1 MAFNAKNKDKITAVK
16 GLDSSAVYTE
26 QDQKKRLEAAAEAGR
41 KARQAAVEK
50 LKKQN
55 RESREANDKARKQ
68 AVAQSNANR
77 AKTASIE
84 ERVDQKRQI
93 TDAMTKTREWGAGKG
108 DKWQSQGDFQTAYNA
123 YENAVNWA
131 EQAEAAGDAATAKYM
146 REAASYLA
154 KWGNAAGAE
163 LTKITNQY
171 GSFDNAVDYRSGDK
185 SGYREYLNRD
195 KTWDEINRH
204 ITELKRTID
213 TTSDLKRRAEYMDEL
228 AWYEDYARNN
238 YTEAA
243 QGELEQLQRMQN
255 TLQSALAQ
263 ADINNS
269 PLTGTPVGDRQRA
282 ETLRRFD
289 EDIAA
294 AKAGN
299 MDAWY
304 ISALEKAREQFLA
317 DEAPVSYEQNWQDID
332 RYDELSRRVE
342 GMNAQIADAEKTLK
356 KAKDSEYERENRIKY
371 AALEQEMNAA
381 DWYFDQYDYEDFKQL
396 VAREKN
402 SAATMG
408 MPDIYTVDVRD
419 QYTKDEASI
428 YMYLREKGRAAEADA
443 YANYMQSAAA
453 ARRNQ
458 QIGQRLAAEDIGII
472 GRTIGSVAA
481 NPGKIANT
489 IDINLQKLANALSD
503 DYVPIDYETTANFG
517 VASNVNRELATQEL
531 NALGTLN
538 DLIGRDIPYIGSYTL
553 GDLYGTGVDYLN
565 SAMNAVLFGTSGA
578 GAALGAEKFSD
589 EYRAAKERGASDDEA
604 FKYAW
609 GSAIAEGVGEQIVLD
624 RYLGFL
630 TKLGKRPGKA
640 AAVIAGL
647 FSVAEGGVQEAATT
661 VMENAIDKWT
671 MGDNNEYSR
680 AVKRYEAMGY
690 ERGTAEQMAI
700 DDMNREILKS
710 GIMGAIGQGAPVAI
724 GGAAYG
730 ISDAVEDAGTTRALG
745 KDIIG
750 QGNAAGMAQLIG
762 EVSGKQ
768 TKARTSAGAVGRQYT
783 KFAQNVQ
790 KYVETADE
798 SVRGV
803 IKEKAD
809 RVMMAPVMALDG
821 TSQATKEKASKRTA
835 AMRKSDEGASVGG
848 ESVTVQGF
856 VKTASKI
863 GDARLN
869 IKKADG
875 TLAEANME
883 DVTFDTRTAEVYSYA
898 ADMATPELA
907 NMFRL
912 SVQPDQMAGIER
924 VANGYSQAYDM
935 AKAGFREA
943 SVRASSLTDALTD
956 EQVSAAYKLGADAR
970 SAGQMQAI
978 TAARQR
984 AETNLGNRWKGGKA
998 TFDSSVVVD
1007 ALDDEQKNQID
1018 MASAITGAMGVNV
1031 VFFESKADEM
1041 GRYTRENGSYNRKT
1055 NTIYIDVNAGRNY
1068 KGDSMTK
1075 TALLR
1080 TLSHEVTHAIQRNS
1094 PESYAELRDM
1104 VVDILGDTKGAT
1116 IEDLIDR
1123 KMAQDGSLTTRD
1135 AAIDELVADAC
1146 EKMLEDS
1153 DAAQRLMEA
1162 HPEAAKTF
1170 FRKVGEL
1177 LNRIAEAIRAA
1188 FKGRQLSTEAQLVMK
1203 DVERYQKMVDLW
1215 TKGVMQTAEV
1225 SGRELG
1231 ETTDSEMENAAISEE
1246 TAAEGEDVTSEE
1258 LVGEYGEPARRAE
1271 THIDNRTW
1279 ENVGDRGVKAF
1290 QNEYKYARMYM
1301 GPAAKALLADANASL
1316 PGERYRTADG
1326 EWGGQQRQTTEVLA
1340 ELKDRGGWSWEQLKA
1355 ALGVM
1360 ADRYDVGDLE
1370 REIPDTAIIKRI
1382 EIVLDEILTE
1392 GYDAMEGARIVPD
1405 AGYVAYK
1412 NKLPGAAEYSNIV
1425 QDEGV
1430 TFEDYTQFQAR
1441 NSVERA
1447 RGLVAVHNLTE
1458 EKLAAAIKLG
1468 GFPMPSIAIAK
1479 TSIGH
1484 QNFGPISL
1492 VFGRETIDPK
1502 ANRKNKVYSAD
1513 AWTPTFPRIEYEADE
1528 KAERRIHDKLTGLK
1542 ARIDTYFASDLQKL
1556 LYDADD
1562 QLNRH
1567 DGEEGL
1573 IKNALNNYGLKAAY
1587 LEDTGRHADVVTKTE
1602 ERARKVNPLQA
1613 DIYKAIAD
1621 LVGLEGLKSR
1631 PLSEIRDMYGAQLE
1645 GIYPGSTKSAIRMAR
1660 ILGNVADY
1668 FENQN
1673 AEPEIVTV
1681 TDAEATHRAIDEAID
1696 DAEYE
1701 RWVRKLYAGIEG
1713 NSGVY
1718 NGKDLYTSSGNRRSF
1733 ASTHYPVSVENIAKA
1748 MYDAYGGKMKNVSAH
1763 YDAKTMRAVT
1773 ARSFKSV
1780 DEMHKYEGRMRARTQ
1795 EEADAL
1801 TNDLNSRLNAL
1812 VNRIQADRNAGR
1824 EVSLYD
1830 QMTQADQ
1837 IGAILQEI
1845 AVKKFDPAS
1854 IQSGLAAYGYQI
1866 GEQTAAELSAVIQDI
1881 SEMPVNIFEAKPER
1895 AVYFD
1900 EVQYAIVPDDMSA
1913 DVRRQLEQLVPDV
1926 REYTEGDEARRLELL
1941 NEREDVQFQTR
1952 EVDGQKIV
1960 WIEENILK
1968 LKPKDMKY
1976 TEYIAEYL
1984 KKHIGEVYRIIE
1996 SGQKVYLGADLPGEY
2011 TDSRY
2016 TKRIRNKGHETFDA
2030 KNRLAAGIGEAIE
2043 IATNRRWEKTKHPDN
2058 KDATFGM
2065 YRYSASIA
2073 FPQYDSGGKIT
2084 QVHAYTADLL
2094 IRNAANGRKY
2104 LYDVV
2109 NIKNDTIKAGSL
2121 LKRETARRAF
2131 EAAKLKGV
2139 ISDNSIR
2146 DREQNVNLDIQKQT
2160 REEAISTRY
2169 ALANMLETDA
2179 VSGEEVAWLRGYKN
2193 QFEKLEQLLGAI
2205 DQNKKIIRELMF
2217 KKGRTEAESIE
2228 LQKARDRNK
2237 ILQDKVA
2244 SIDEGL
2250 LKLEKADVIRSL
2262 VAREEQKIRDK
2273 EAEKRRE
2280 GIAKVRE
2287 NQRNTAIRKNIQR
2300 RAKRLDRM
2308 LRQPSDKEHIPEG
2321 LRGAMLDM
2329 MEIFTGSEAAFG
2341 GAKADRER
2349 LYRAQREYEAMRGD
2363 EDNADLASRYDED
2376 TADRLR
2382 QLADLM
2388 KDRKISDF
2396 NNAEL
2401 TQLSMVIEHFEHLV
2415 RDQNEAFADSRRK
2428 KTEGYAEQIWQ
2439 QTMTMKG
2446 RKENAITGSA
2456 LVKALKHL
2464 GYANLTPPYFFKHL
2478 GGAMGKLGNDLLK
2491 AEGRWGVNMKKAV
2504 NRIAEIQ
2511 DKYERDKWATK
2522 KGDILKIE
2530 TEIGDTLELTREQ
2543 ALGIWASA
2551 KRERLNTTQRA
2562 AHLRDGG
2569 VMLEK
2574 TARKLGMKGQ
2584 EINVTPT
2591 KISQRDIQQID
2602 KWLTD
2607 QQKAY
2612 ADEMVGYMSR
2622 EMAALGNET
2631 SMELVGYKKFGEGY
2645 YYPYKTSSDF
2655 RRTELGK
2662 VENALIKNM
2671 GFTKS
2676 VERGAKTPVVITDFS
2691 ATVADH
2697 VNAMIMYNAF
2707 AVAQDQ
2713 MMRVYDFKLDD
2724 SNSVKNL
2731 LRKAFGDEIPAY
2743 IEQLMRD
2750 LYGGVSPDR
2759 DAGIIN
2765 RLISA
2770 HKKQAVLG
2778 SASVVVQQPT
2788 ALIRAMSQINPKY
2801 FVGQRVEGGFDEAMD
2816 YAGTAVIK
2824 DIGGFDSGVGRG
2836 ATDWL
2841 NGNPKDWQNHAI
2853 KSGLDTVSDW
2863 AGLGAEYADKLAWT
2877 AIWKAVKRE
2886 QADKY
2891 KADINSQ
2898 ELKEIAGER
2907 FNEVVRLTQVYD
2919 SVMTRSQLMRN
2930 KNLFWKM
2937 ATSFMSEATVTWNMM
2952 YDAGIE
2958 AFKNKKIGK
2967 AGGIIASVLVS
2978 TILTNLAKAVVTAAR
2993 DDDDEEA
3000 TYLERYAK
3008 NAAEGL
3014 INDAVPFNYMPIVR
3028 DIYSKLQGYEVERA
3042 DMGIINDMLAA
3053 GEVMLDEDKAPIAK
3067 VKSLITLVSIMTGLP
3082 AKNIWRD
3089 VEAAFNTAVA
3099 TPQSE
3104 ARPGWLE
3111 NALRTG
3117 AIDATPIGKWF
3128 DLTDSKANNAD
3139 RLYEAILDGDMAGAE
3154 ELREH
3159 LIAFNGVADDD
3170 AVDSLMRNRIKEGFI
3185 AGEIDEAEALEM
3197 LTEHGGKR
3205 RNEAEDLISEWS
3217 YTRDND
3223 GRKYDDMKDAFLAG
3237 EISAEE
3243 AIDARVKYGGAEE
3256 ENSERTVQ
3264 TWQYQRDT
3272 GYVYDDMRDDVLD
3285 GEISAA
3291 DAIAYRVKYG
3301 GVKQETAEATVGKWE
3316 YERKYGYAYE
3326 DLREE
3331 HAAGNITSSE
3341 AIRAMTEYGGKDAN
3355 DAYWEVTEW
3364 DYTNDGGEWD
3374 GKGTLLNDAFA
3385 GGNAAKVR
3393 SSMKQL
3399 LEHSNW
3405 KKPGNELASYVT
3417 NYYKPLFET
3426 ATADRKRQ
3434 LQPVILDYIQ
3444 MAYEAA
3450 GEEYFGDDYTLRYRS
3465 WLKIK

>member
-1 MAFNAKNKDKITAVK
+1 MTFNAKNNDKITAVK
-16 GLDSSAVYTE
+16 GLDSSAVYTQ

-55 RESREANDKARKQ
+55 RESREANDKARKK

-93 TDAMTKTREWGAGKG
+93 TDAMTKTREWGTGKG

-185 SGYREYLNRD
+185 SGYREYLNKD

-204 ITELKRTID
+204 INELKRTID

-332 RYDELSRRVE
+332 RYDELSGRVE
-342 GMNAQIADAEKTLK
+342 GMNAQIADAERVLE

-381 DWYFDQYDYEDFKQL
+381 DWYFDQYDYEDFRQM

-489 IDINLQKLANALSD
+489 IDIILQKLANALSD

-531 NALGTLN
+531 NALGTLS

-589 EYRAAKERGASDDEA
+589 EYRAAKERGGSDNEA
-604 FKYAW
+604 FNYAW
-609 GSAIAEGVGEQIVLD
+609 GSSIAEGVGEQIVLD

-647 FSVAEGGVQEAATT
+647 FSMAEGGVQEAATT

-671 MGDNNEYSR
+671 MGDNSEYSR

-730 ISDAVEDAGTTRALG
+730 ISDAIEDAGATRALG

-768 TKARTSAGAVGRQYT
+768 TKARTGAGAVGRQYSRC
-783 KFAQNVQ
+783 AQNAQ
-790 KYVETADE
+790 KYVEAADE

-809 RVMMAPVMALDG
+809 RVMMAPVTALDG

-856 VKTASKI
+856 VKTAGKS

-883 DVTFDTRTAEVYSYA
+883 DVTFDSRTAEVYSYA

-935 AKAGFREA
+935 AKAGFKEA

-984 AETNLGNRWKGGKA
+984 AEANLGNKWKGGKA

-1018 MASAITGAMGVNV
+1018 MASAVTGAMGVNV
-1031 VFFESKADEM
+1031 VFFESKADEA

-1094 PESYAELRDM
+1094 PEIYAELRDT
-1104 VVDILGDTKGAT
+1104 VTDILGDTKGAT

-1123 KMAQDGSLTTRD
+1123 KLAQDGSLTTRD
-1135 AAIDELVADAC
+1135 AAMDELVADAC
-1146 EKMLEDS
+1146 ERMLEDS
-1153 DAAQRLMEA
+1153 DAAQRLAEA

-1177 LNRIAEAIRAA
+1177 LTKLKEAIKAA

-1203 DVERYQKMVDLW
+1203 DVERYQQLVELW

-1225 SGRELG
+1225 SGREIG
-1231 ETTDSEMENAAISEE
+1231 EMTDSETENAAISEE
-1246 TAAEGEDVTSEE
+1246 TAAEGENVTSEE
-1258 LVGEYGEPARRAE
+1258 LVGEYGEPARPAE

-1316 PGERYRTADG
+1316 PGERYRTMDG

-1340 ELKDRGGWSWEQLKA
+1340 ELKDRGGWSWEQLKT

-1370 REIPDTAIIKRI
+1370 QEIPDTAIIKRI

-1392 GYDAMEGARIVPD
+1392 GYDAMEGAHIVPD

-1412 NKLPGAAEYSNIV
+1412 NKLPGAAGQGSVKREDGLTF
-1425 QDEGV
+1425 DE
-1430 TFEDYTQFQAR
+1430 YTQFQAR
-1441 NSVERA
+1441 DGIEFLEDKYFVKRLENFENEKHGGYIRVGKILENS
-1447 RGLVAVHNLTE
+1447 T
-1458 EKLAAAIKLG
+1458 
-1468 GFPMPSIAIAK
+1468 
-1479 TSIGH
+1479 
-1484 QNFGPISL
+1484 
-1492 VFGRETIDPK
+1492 
-1502 ANRKNKVYSAD
+1502 
-1513 AWTPTFPRIEYEADE
+1513 
-1528 KAERRIHDKLTGLK
+1528 
-1542 ARIDTYFASDLQKL
+1542 
-1556 LYDADD
+1556 
-1562 QLNRH
+1562 LNRI
-1567 DGEEGL
+1567 GL
-1573 IKNALNNYGLKAAY
+1573 PAANLYYDNSKINA
-1587 LEDTGRHADVVTKTE
+1587 T
-1602 ERARKVNPLQA
+1602 
-1613 DIYKAIAD
+1613 
-1621 LVGLEGLKSR
+1621 LKSHDDHIDVET
-1631 PLSEIRDMYGAQLE
+1631 LSKI
-1645 GIYPGSTKSAIRMAR
+1645 
-1660 ILGNVADY
+1660 
-1668 FENQN
+1668 
-1673 AEPEIVTV
+1673 PEILRDPTVIVEYSKDNINVYGETWVGKSPLLIGIMVT
-1681 TDAEATHRAIDEAID
+1681 R
-1696 DAEYE
+1696 
-1701 RWVRKLYAGIEG
+1701 
-1713 NSGVY
+1713 
-1718 NGKDLYTSSGNRRSF
+1718 TSSGASVINKVRTVHARRDAANRISDDSVLYLNEDKKRTLNWFQTLDTNLPLGGTQFGFIRSITL
-1733 ASTHYPVSVENIAKA
+1733 SDH
-1748 MYDAYGGKMKNVSAH
+1748 
-1763 YDAKTMRAVT
+1763 
-1773 ARSFKSV
+1773 
-1780 DEMHKYEGRMRARTQ
+1780 
-1795 EEADAL
+1795 
-1801 TNDLNSRLNAL
+1801 L
-1812 VNRIQADRNAGR
+1812 VN
-1824 EVSLYD
+1824 
-1830 QMTQADQ
+1830 
-1837 IGAILQEI
+1837 
-1845 AVKKFDPAS
+1845 P
-1854 IQSGLAAYGYQI
+1854 
-1866 GEQTAAELSAVIQDI
+1866 
-1881 SEMPVNIFEAKPER
+1881 
-1895 AVYFD
+1895 
-1900 EVQYAIVPDDMSA
+1900 
-1913 DVRRQLEQLVPDV
+1913 
-1926 REYTEGDEARRLELL
+1926 
-1941 NEREDVQFQTR
+1941 
-1952 EVDGQKIV
+1952 
-1960 WIEENILK
+1960 
-1968 LKPKDMKY
+1968 
-1976 TEYIAEYL
+1976 
-1984 KKHIGEVYRIIE
+1984 
-1996 SGQKVYLGADLPGEY
+1996 
-2011 TDSRY
+2011 
-2016 TKRIRNKGHETFDA
+2016 
-2030 KNRLAAGIGEAIE
+2030 
-2043 IATNRRWEKTKHPDN
+2043 
-2058 KDATFGM
+2058 
-2065 YRYSASIA
+2065 
-2073 FPQYDSGGKIT
+2073 
-2084 QVHAYTADLL
+2084 
-2094 IRNAANGRKY
+2094 
-2104 LYDVV
+2104 
-2109 NIKNDTIKAGSL
+2109 
-2121 LKRETARRAF
+2121 
-2131 EAAKLKGV
+2131 
-2139 ISDNSIR
+2139 
-2146 DREQNVNLDIQKQT
+2146 DIQKQTRDQTQTPEFERWFKGSKIVNEDGSPKLMYHGTPYGGFTVLKDWQYFTDNREYADVYHSPSASSIRGRYNDATNPMTYAVYLNVKKPFDTRDPKIRRIWQEEFYDNYSRTPLSDKGLPDWTDGIDLVEFIEDNEYDYDAIILDEGAVGGYGDDIQSRGISVVVRNSNQIKSATDNIGMFDPDDPDIQHQT

-2169 ALANMLETDA
+2169 ALANMLEADA

-2193 QFEKLEQLLGAI
+2193 QFAKLEQLLGAI

-2217 KKGRTEAESIE
+2217 KKGRTEEESVE

-2329 MEIFTGSEAAFG
+2329 MEIFAGSEAAFG

-2415 RDQNEAFADSRRK
+2415 RDQNDAFSDSRRK

-2456 LVKALKHL
+2456 LVKAIKHL
-2464 GYANLTPPYFFKHL
+2464 GHANVIPPYFYKHL
-2478 GGAMGKLGNDLLK
+2478 GGAMGKLGNDMLK
-2491 AEGRWGVNMKKAV
+2491 AEGRYGVNMNKAAK
-2504 NRIAEIQ
+2504 RLDEIRR
-2511 DKYERDKWATK
+2511 KYEHDKWVTK
-2522 KGDILKIE
+2522 KNDILKLE

-2551 KRERLNTTQRA
+2551 KRERLNTVQRA

-2569 VMLEK
+2569 VILEK
-2574 TARKLGMKGQ
+2574 SARKLGMKGQ
-2584 EINVTPT
+2584 EINLTPT

-2607 QQKAY
+2607 QQKKY
-2612 ADEMVGYMSR
+2612 ADEMVGYISR
-2622 EMAALGNET
+2622 DMAALGNET
-2631 SMELVGYKKFGEGY
+2631 SMELAGYKRFGEGY

-2676 VERGAKTPVVITDFS
+2676 VVRNAKTPVVITDFS

-2731 LRKAFGDEIPAY
+2731 LRNAFGDEIPAY
-2743 IEQLMRD
+2743 IEQHMRD

-2759 DAGIIN
+2759 DAG
-2765 RLISA
+2765 LISWTIGA

-2788 ALIRAMSQINPKY
+2788 ALIRAMSQVNPKY

-2841 NGNPKDWQNHAI
+2841 NGKPKDWQNHAI

-2907 FNEVVRLTQVYD
+2907 FDEVVRLTQVYD

-2937 ATSFMSEATVTWNMM
+2937 ATSFMSEPTVTWNMM

-2958 AFKNKKIGK
+2958 IFKNKKIGK

-3014 INDAVPFNYMPIVR
+3014 INDVVPFNYMPILR

-3042 DMGIINDMLAA
+3042 DMGLINDMLAA

-3067 VKSLITLVSIMTGLP
+3067 VKSLVTLVSIMTGLP

-3089 VEAAFNTAVA
+3089 VEAAFNTAGA

-3159 LIAFNGVADDD
+3159 LKVYNNADDD
-3170 AVDSLMRNRIKEGFI
+3170 KAVDSLLKNRIKEGYEG
-3185 AGEIDEAEALEM
+3185 GEITKTEAVDMLTKHAGLKQYDAEKRVSQWSYGVETGTKYSDLKDAYLEGEITKAEAIRARAEY
-3197 LTEHGGKR
+3197 GGSD
-3205 RNEAEDLISEWS
+3205 EDDAQATVAKWECELDTGIA
-3217 YTRDND
+3217 
-3223 GRKYDDMKDAFLAG
+3223 YDDMKDAYIAG
-3237 EISAEE
+3237 DVTKAE
-3243 AIDARVKYGGAEE
+3243 AVNARVK
-3256 ENSERTVQ
+3256 
-3264 TWQYQRDT
+3264 
-3272 GYVYDDMRDDVLD
+3272 
-3285 GEISAA
+3285 
-3291 DAIAYRVKYG
+3291 
-3301 GVKQETAEATVGKWE
+3301 
-3316 YERKYGYAYE
+3316 
-3326 DLREE
+3326 
-3331 HAAGNITSSE
+3331 
-3341 AIRAMTEYGGKDAN
+3341 
-3355 DAYWEVTEW
+3355 
-3364 DYTNDGGEWD
+3364 
-3374 GKGTLLNDAFA
+3374 
-3385 GGNAAKVR
+3385 
-3393 SSMKQL
+3393 
-3399 LEHSNW
+3399 
-3405 KKPGNELASYVT
+3405 
-3417 NYYKPLFET
+3417 
-3426 ATADRKRQ
+3426 
-3434 LQPVILDYIQ
+3434 
-3444 MAYEAA
+3444 
-3450 GEEYFGDDYTLRYRS
+3450 
-3465 WLKIK
+3465 

>member
-16 GLDSSAVYTE
+16 GHDSSAVYTE

-185 SGYREYLNRD
+185 SGYREYLNKD

-317 DEAPVSYEQNWQDID
+317 DEAPVSYEQNWHDID
-332 RYDELSRRVE
+332 RYDELSGRVE

-489 IDINLQKLANALSD
+489 IDINLQKLSNALSD

-538 DLIGRDIPYIGSYTL
+538 DLIGRNIPYIGSYTL

-578 GAALGAEKFSD
+578 GAALGVEKFSD
-589 EYRAAKERGASDDEA
+589 EYRAAKERGGSDNEA
-604 FKYAW
+604 FNYAW
-609 GSAIAEGVGEQIVLD
+609 GSSIAEGVGEQIVLD

-647 FSVAEGGVQEAATT
+647 FSMAEGGVQEVATT

-671 MGDNNEYSR
+671 MGDNSEYSR

-710 GIMGAIGQGAPVAI
+710 GIMGVIGQGAPVAI

-730 ISDAVEDAGTTRALG
+730 ISDAIEDAGATRALG

-762 EVSGKQ
+762 EVSGEQ
-768 TKARTSAGAVGRQYT
+768 TNARTSAGAVGRQYT

-790 KYVETADE
+790 KYVEAADE

-803 IKEKAD
+803 IKEKAE
-809 RVMMAPVMALDG
+809 RVMMAPVTALDG

-856 VKTASKI
+856 VKTAGKS

-883 DVTFDTRTAEVYSYA
+883 DVTFDSKTAEVYSYA

-907 NMFRL
+907 NMFRM
-912 SVQPDQMAGIER
+912 SIQPDQMAGIER

-935 AKAGFREA
+935 AKAGFKEA

-984 AETNLGNRWKGGKA
+984 AEANMGKAWKGGKA
-998 TFDSSVVVD
+998 TFDESVVVD

-1018 MASAITGAMGVNV
+1018 MASAVTGAMGVNV
-1031 VFFESKADEM
+1031 VFFESKADET

-1094 PESYAELRDM
+1094 PEIYAELRDT
-1104 VVDILGDTKGAT
+1104 VTDILGDTKGTT

-1123 KMAQDGSLTTRD
+1123 KLAQDGSLTTRD
-1135 AAIDELVADAC
+1135 AAMDELVADAC

-1153 DAAQRLMEA
+1153 DAAQRLAEA

-1177 LNRIAEAIRAA
+1177 LTKLKEAIKAA

-1203 DVERYQKMVDLW
+1203 DVERYQKMVELW
-1215 TKGVMQTAEV
+1215 TKGVIQTAEV
-1225 SGRELG
+1225 SGREYA
-1231 ETTDSEMENAAISEE
+1231 ETAALETENAAISEE
-1246 TAAEGEDVTSEE
+1246 TTAEGKNIISGET
-1258 LVGEYGEPARRAE
+1258 VGPYDEPARPAE
-1271 THIDNRTW
+1271 VHIDNRTW
-1279 ENVGDRGVKAF
+1279 ENVGDRSVKAF
-1290 QNEYKYARMYM
+1290 MNEYRGARSFML
-1301 GPAAKALLADANASL
+1301 PALQILRSDVLDSTR
-1316 PGERYRTADG
+1316 GERMMIRDEDG
-1326 EWGGQQRQTTEVLA
+1326 RIESVTGQHRQTTEQIA
-1340 ELKDRGGWSWEQLKA
+1340 ELKDRGYTWERLEE
-1355 ALGVM
+1355 ALTAMESELRANGEEN
-1360 ADRYDVGDLE
+1360 AL
-1370 REIPDTAIIKRI
+1370 PDTAIVKRI
-1382 EIVLDEILTE
+1382 ELALDDMLTN
-1392 GYDAMEGARIVPD
+1392 GYDSLGGGMGVRYAPD
-1405 AGYVAYK
+1405 AEYIWYK
-1412 NKLPGAAEYSNIV
+1412 ATLPGAA
-1425 QDEGV
+1425 
-1430 TFEDYTQFQAR
+1430 
-1441 NSVERA
+1441 
-1447 RGLVAVHNLTE
+1447 
-1458 EKLAAAIKLG
+1458 K
-1468 GFPMPSIAIAK
+1468 
-1479 TSIGH
+1479 
-1484 QNFGPISL
+1484 
-1492 VFGRETIDPK
+1492 
-1502 ANRKNKVYSAD
+1502 
-1513 AWTPTFPRIEYEADE
+1513 
-1528 KAERRIHDKLTGLK
+1528 
-1542 ARIDTYFASDLQKL
+1542 
-1556 LYDADD
+1556 YDAAEI
-1562 QLNRH
+1562 Q
-1567 DGEEGL
+1567 
-1573 IKNALNNYGLKAAY
+1573 
-1587 LEDTGRHADVVTKTE
+1587 
-1602 ERARKVNPLQA
+1602 QA
-1613 DIYKAIAD
+1613 
-1621 LVGLEGLKSR
+1621 
-1631 PLSEIRDMYGAQLE
+1631 
-1645 GIYPGSTKSAIRMAR
+1645 
-1660 ILGNVADY
+1660 
-1668 FENQN
+1668 
-1673 AEPEIVTV
+1673 
-1681 TDAEATHRAIDEAID
+1681 
-1696 DAEYE
+1696 
-1701 RWVRKLYAGIEG
+1701 
-1713 NSGVY
+1713 
-1718 NGKDLYTSSGNRRSF
+1718 
-1733 ASTHYPVSVENIAKA
+1733 
-1748 MYDAYGGKMKNVSAH
+1748 
-1763 YDAKTMRAVT
+1763 
-1773 ARSFKSV
+1773 
-1780 DEMHKYEGRMRARTQ
+1780 EGRQ
-1795 EEADAL
+1795 FVD
-1801 TNDLNSRLNAL
+1801 
-1812 VNRIQADRNAGR
+1812 
-1824 EVSLYD
+1824 
-1830 QMTQADQ
+1830 
-1837 IGAILQEI
+1837 
-1845 AVKKFDPAS
+1845 
-1854 IQSGLAAYGYQI
+1854 
-1866 GEQTAAELSAVIQDI
+1866 
-1881 SEMPVNIFEAKPER
+1881 
-1895 AVYFD
+1895 
-1900 EVQYAIVPDDMSA
+1900 
-1913 DVRRQLEQLVPDV
+1913 
-1926 REYTEGDEARRLELL
+1926 
-1941 NEREDVQFQTR
+1941 DVQFQTR
-1952 EVDGQKIV
+1952 DTSSEASTIREQIKRYQEQLNGMLPVFDGRVEVPEQTDKTTRIKWVMSEIERYGYLVERDGFGSIV
-1960 WIEENILK
+1960 LDEKRVKRGLS
-1968 LKPKDMKY
+1968 
-1976 TEYIAEYL
+1976 YI
-1984 KKHIGEVYRIIE
+1984 KKEDT
-1996 SGQKVYLGADLPGEY
+1996 A
-2011 TDSRY
+2011 
-2016 TKRIRNKGHETFDA
+2016 
-2030 KNRLAAGIGEAIE
+2030 RLAAFAAVPAVLRDGIQIGEHYDHKD
-2043 IATNRRWEKTKHPDN
+2043 RRYPTVTFAAPVILNNKRGNLAVTVTKTSANNYRAHRILLPDGSAFIFEKENAGSGTSSRAGNNPRLN
-2058 KDATFGM
+2058 KSAG
-2065 YRYSASIA
+2065 SASENII
-2073 FPQYDSGGKIT
+2073 PQSY
-2084 QVHAYTADLL
+2084 
-2094 IRNAANGRKY
+2094 
-2104 LYDVV
+2104 
-2109 NIKNDTIKAGSL
+2109 
-2121 LKRETARRAF
+2121 
-2131 EAAKLKGV
+2131 
-2139 ISDNSIR
+2139 SDYNP
-2146 DREQNVNLDIQKQT
+2146 DIQKQARDQTDTPEFKRWFKGSQIVNEDGSPKLMYHGTPYGGFTVFKDWQYFTDNREYADVYHSPSASSIRGRYNDATNPMTYAVYLNVKKPFDTRDPKIRRIWQEEFYDNYSRTPLSDKGLPDWTDGIDLVEFIEDNEYDYDAIILDEGAVGGYGDDIQSRGISVVVRNSNQIKSATDNIGTFDPDDPDIQHQT
-2160 REEAISTRY
+2160 REEAISTRFV
-2169 ALANMLETDA
+2169 LANMLEADA
-2179 VSGEEVAWLRGYKN
+2179 VNGEEVAWLRGYKN
-2193 QFEKLEQLLGAI
+2193 QFAKLEQLLGAI

-2329 MEIFTGSEAAFG
+2329 MEIFAGSEAAFG

-2388 KDRKISDF
+2388 KNRKISDF

-2415 RDQNEAFADSRRK
+2415 RDQNDEFAQSRRK
-2428 KTEGYAEQIWQ
+2428 ITEGYAEQIWQ

-2464 GYANLTPPYFFKHL
+2464 GHANVIPPYFYKHL

-2491 AEGRWGVNMKKAV
+2491 AEGRYGVNMNKAAK
-2504 NRIAEIQ
+2504 RLDEIRR
-2511 DKYERDKWATK
+2511 KYEHDKWVTK
-2522 KGDILKIE
+2522 KGDILKLE

-2551 KRERLNTTQRA
+2551 KRERLNTVQRA

-2569 VMLEK
+2569 VILEK
-2574 TARKLGMKGQ
+2574 PARKLGRKGQ

-2612 ADEMVGYMSR
+2612 ADEMVGYISR
-2622 EMAALGNET
+2622 DMAALGNET
-2631 SMELVGYKKFGEGY
+2631 SMELAGYKKFGEGY

-2662 VENALIKNM
+2662 VEDALIKNM

-2676 VERGAKTPVVITDFS
+2676 VVRNAKTPVVITDFS

-2731 LRKAFGDEIPAY
+2731 LRNAFGDEIPAY
-2743 IEQLMRD
+2743 IEQHMRD

-2759 DAGIIN
+2759 DAG
-2765 RLISA
+2765 LISWTIGA

-2788 ALIRAMSQINPKY
+2788 ALIRAMSQVNPKY

-2841 NGNPKDWQNHAI
+2841 NGRPKDWQNHAI

-2891 KADINSQ
+2891 KVDINSQ

-2907 FNEVVRLTQVYD
+2907 FDEVVRLTQVYD

-2937 ATSFMSEATVTWNMM
+2937 ATSFMSEPTVTWNMM

-2958 AFKNKKIGK
+2958 AFKNKKTGAAIG
-2967 AGGIIASVLVS
+2967 ITASVLVS
-2978 TILTNLAKAVVTAAR
+2978 VILTNLAKAAVTAAR

-3000 TYLERYAK
+3000 TYLERYVK

-3053 GEVMLDEDKAPIAK
+3053 GEVMLDEEKAPIAK
-3067 VKSLITLVSIMTGLP
+3067 VKSLVTLVSIMTGVP

-3089 VEAAFNTAVA
+3089 VEAAFNTAGA

-3139 RLYEAILDGDMAGAE
+3139 RLYEAILDGDMARAE

-3159 LIAFNGVADDD
+3159 LITFNGVADDD

-3185 AGEIDEAEALEM
+3185 AGEIDEDEALEM

-3341 AIRAMTEYGGKDAN
+3341 AIRAMTEYGGKDED
-3355 DAYWEVTEW
+3355 DAYWEVAEW
-3364 DYTNDGGEWD
+3364 DYVNDGGEWD

-3393 SSMKQL
+3393 SSMAQL
-3399 LEHSNW
+3399 LEHSDW